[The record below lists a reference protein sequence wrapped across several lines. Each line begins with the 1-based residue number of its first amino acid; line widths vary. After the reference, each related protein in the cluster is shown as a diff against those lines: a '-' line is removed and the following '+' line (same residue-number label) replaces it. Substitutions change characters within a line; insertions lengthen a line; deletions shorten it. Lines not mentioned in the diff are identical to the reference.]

1 MWVFV
6 PMNGTPESP
15 IKLEAKE
22 VEQIY
27 EFRTDDLEV
36 CKPKLRE
43 YRKWWGP
50 FLLKRPYRIHVDALG
65 NFDVE
70 GGFIE

>member
-1 MWVFV
+1 M
-6 PMNGTPESP
+6 PESP
-15 IKLEAKE
+15 IKLEVKE
-22 VEQIY
+22 VEIIY